1 MTEIFDCKALEL
13 ACRERA
19 IADPQHRWKWL
30 GQAERW
36 KDLGHN
42 NISSRF
48 QGNDVTVVHLGPA
61 DQRGLRCIAFHPTKH

>member
-36 KDLGHN
+36 KDKKDAKAQPTPEGKLTK
-42 NISSRF
+42 SF
-48 QGNDVTVVHLGPA
+48 QRLN
-61 DQRGLRCIAFHPTKH
+61 